1 MGQILNQFR
10 QRLQALVLKEFLAL
24 LKDKRSR
31 MVVLV
36 PPLIQLLVF
45 GYAAT
50 FDLNRVPYAVYDED
64 HGAAARDLAARFAGS
79 PIFRQV
85 AVVAHDDQ
93 IAPLVDDKRVL
104 LVLHIGPQF
113 SRELISGRSGPVQVI
128 IDGRNSNTAA
138 ILLNYVNTILAA
150 FNADW
155 ERQTGGSGAQARLET
170 RAWFNPNLL
179 SRWFIVPGIVGLL
192 TLVVTTLVT
201 ALSVARER
209 EQGTFDQLL
218 VTPFRPWEIL
228 LGKSL
233 PGFLIGWFET
243 TLIVVLA
250 VVWFHVP
257 FRGSLGTLSVGLF
270 FFLLSTVGM
279 GLMISSLSVTQQ
291 QGLLGAFL
299 FIVPSIVL
307 SGFATPIA
315 NMPHWVQ
322 QITLLNPLRYF
333 LVILHGVFLE
343 GTPFHLLMDQFWP
356 MAVIGLVNLTLAGF
370 LFRHRL
376 Y

>member
-1 MGQILNQFR
+1 MGQILHPFL

-50 FDLNRVPYAVYDED
+50 FDLNHVPYALYDED
-64 HGAAARDLAARFAGS
+64 HGPAARDLISRFAGS

-85 AVVAHDDQ
+85 AEVSHDDQ
-93 IAPLVDDKRVL
+93 IAPLVDGKRVL
-104 LVLHIGPQF
+104 LVLHIGSQF
-113 SRELISGRSGPVQVI
+113 SREIQSGRSGPVQI
-128 IDGRNSNTAA
+128 IMDGRNSNTAA
-138 ILLNYVNTILAA
+138 ILLSYVNTVLAA

-155 ERQTGGSGAQARLET
+155 EQKTGDRSMQIRLET

-209 EQGTFDQLL
+209 EQGTFDQLQ
-218 VTPFRPWEIL
+218 VSPFQPWEIL

-233 PGFLIGWFET
+233 PGFFIGLFET
-243 TLIVVLA
+243 TLIVVIA

-257 FRGSLGTLSVGLF
+257 FRGSLLTLSIGLF

-291 QGLLGAFL
+291 QVLLGAFL

-333 LVILHGVFLE
+333 LIILHGVFLE
-343 GTPFHLLMDQFWP
+343 DVPFHLLIGQFWP
-356 MAVIGLVNLTLAGF
+356 MALIGLMNLTLAGL
-370 LFRHRL
+370 LFRRRL

>member
-113 SRELISGRSGPVQVI
+113 SRELDSGRPGPVQVI

-257 FRGSLGTLSVGLF
+257 FRGSLLTLSVGLF

-356 MAVIGLVNLTLAGF
+356 MAVIGMINLFLAGY

>member
-1 MGQILNQFR
+1 MGQILIQFR

-64 HGAAARDLAARFAGS
+64 HGAAARDLASRFAGS

-113 SRELISGRSGPVQVI
+113 SRELNSGRSGPVQVI

-155 ERQTGGSGAQARLET
+155 ERQTGGPGAQARLET

-257 FRGSLGTLSVGLF
+257 FRGSLLTLSVGLF

-370 LFRHRL
+370 LFRRRL